1 MFKVLNMDQKNPQT
15 NADKPRNFAPKAPN
29 AQLAPKGQDKLK
41 FIAIS
46 GTIDVT
52 ENLYVYEYVSA
63 SGQAEIIV
71 LDCGVGFPEEATF
84 GVDLVVPDFSYL
96 VKNKEKIK
104 GVFISHAHEDHFGA
118 VPFLLDVL
126 PDVKIWSAKLV
137 AGFIEDKLL
146 DYGIKGKKINIID
159 PEGEAVVVGSFMVDA
174 FRITHS
180 VPDSLG
186 FSITTPVG
194 RAFHVP
200 DYKFDWTPVDGKPFD
215 IAKAAQL
222 AKGGVIFMASDSLGA
237 TSEGYTQSE
246 VDIEKNIAAI
256 IKEAKSRIFFT
267 TISSNISRMQQAI
280 NICSSLGRKVVFIG
294 RSIERK
300 AEIARSLGHLS
311 YDNNAVTTVKQSK
324 SLPPEKILYIISGCY
339 GQVGSALYR
348 VATDEHQFLKAF
360 PGDVVIFS
368 ADPAPPGTGTTTN
381 YVVDNLIGRGAEVH
395 YYDTQ
400 EDLHVSGHGSQKD
413 IEMLLALV
421 RPKYLIPIGGTI
433 RHNRLYNTLA
443 QRMGWEK
450 EQTLELKHGDV
461 AEFTRDGKVKPGE
474 HIPVKSL
481 LVDGLGLGDVGEV
494 VLSDRKTLAKEGVVI
509 VVMQVDKASGNLIGE
524 PELISRGFVFMKENK
539 SFLERAG
546 NAVANEIRARSKRK
560 EGRELKHLTVEFLER
575 FFFDETGR
583 RPMILPVVVEV

>member
-1 MFKVLNMDQKNPQT
+1 M
-15 NADKPRNFAPKAPN
+15 
-29 AQLAPKGQDKLK
+29 DKLR

-52 ENLYVYEYVSA
+52 ENLYVYEYMPDH
-63 SGQAEIIV
+63 GPAEIIV

-84 GVDLVVPDFSYL
+84 GVDLVIPDFSYL

-118 VPFLLDVL
+118 IPFLLDVL
-126 PDVKIWSAKLV
+126 PDVKIYSSKLV

-146 DYGIKGKKINIID
+146 DYGIRGKKVNIVD
-159 PEGEAVVVGSFMVDA
+159 PEGGPITAGSFIVDA

-186 FSITTPVG
+186 FSITSPVG

-200 DYKFDWTPVDGKPFD
+200 DFKFDWTPVDGKPFD
-215 IAKAAQL
+215 IAKAANL
-222 AKGGVIFMASDSLGA
+222 AKGGVLFMASDSLGA
-237 TSEGYTQSE
+237 TSEGYTMSE
-246 VDIEKNIAAI
+246 IDIEKNIAVI
-256 IKEAKSRIFFT
+256 IKEAKGRIFFT

-280 NICSSLGRKVVFIG
+280 NICQSLGKKVVFIG

-300 AEIARSLGHLS
+300 AEIARVLGHLT
-311 YDNNAVTTVKQSK
+311 YDNKTVISVKQSNP
-324 SLPPEKILYIISGCY
+324 LPSDKILYLVSGCY

-348 VATDEHQFLKAF
+348 IGTDEHQFLKIK

-368 ADPAPPGTGTTTN
+368 ADPAPPGTGQTTN
-381 YVVDNLIGRGAEVH
+381 YVVDNLIEKGAEVH

-421 RPKYLIPIGGTI
+421 RPKYLVPIGGTI
-433 RHNRLYNTLA
+433 RHNRLYSALA
-443 QRMGWEK
+443 QKMGWEK

-461 AEFTRDGKVKPGE
+461 VEFTRDGKIKNGE

-509 VVMQVDKASGNLIGE
+509 VVMQTDRVSGNLLGE

-546 NAVANEIRARSKRK
+546 AAVANEIRARARRK
-560 EGRELKHLTVEFLER
+560 ESRDIKHLSVEFLER
-575 FFFDETGR
+575 FFFEETGR
-583 RPMILPVVVEV
+583 RPMILPVVVES

>member
-1 MFKVLNMDQKNPQT
+1 M
-15 NADKPRNFAPKAPN
+15 
-29 AQLAPKGQDKLK
+29 DKLR

-52 ENLYVYEYVSA
+52 ENLYIYEYQPDRGS
-63 SGQAEIIV
+63 AEIIV

-84 GVDLVVPDFSYL
+84 GVDLVIPDFSYL

-118 VPFLLDVL
+118 IPFLLDVL
-126 PDVKIWSAKLV
+126 PDVKIYSSQLV

-146 DYGIKGKKINIID
+146 DSGIRGKKVNIID
-159 PEGEAVVVGSFMVDA
+159 PESGPVAAGSFIIDA

-200 DYKFDWTPVDGKPFD
+200 DFKFDWTPVDGKPFD
-215 IAKAAQL
+215 IAKAANL
-222 AKGGVIFMASDSLGA
+222 AKGGVLFMASDSLGA
-237 TSEGYTQSE
+237 TSEGYTMSE
-246 VDIEKNIAAI
+246 IDIEKNIAAI
-256 IKEAKSRIFFT
+256 IKEAKGRIFFT

-280 NICSSLGRKVVFIG
+280 NICQNLGKKAIFIG

-300 AEIARSLGHLS
+300 AEIARTLGHLT
-311 YDNNAVTTVKQSK
+311 YDNKTVVSIKQAD
-324 SLPPEKILYIISGCY
+324 SLPPDKILYLISGCY

-348 VATDEHQFLKAF
+348 VSIDEHQFLKVK
-360 PGDVVIFS
+360 PGDVVVFS
-368 ADPAPPGTGTTTN
+368 ADPAPPGTGQTTN
-381 YVVDNLIGRGAEVH
+381 YVVDNLIERGAEVH

-421 RPKYLIPIGGTI
+421 RPKYLVPIGGTI
-433 RHNRLYNTLA
+433 RHNRLYSALA
-443 QRMGWEK
+443 QKMGWEK

-461 AEFTRDGKVKPGE
+461 VEFTRDGKVKNGE

-509 VVMQVDKASGNLIGE
+509 VVMQTDKTSGNLVGE

-546 NAVANEIRARSKRK
+546 GAVANEIRARSRRK
-560 EGRELKHLTVEFLER
+560 EGRDMKHLSVEFLER
-575 FFFDETGR
+575 FFFEETGR
-583 RPMILPVVVEV
+583 RPM

>member
-1 MFKVLNMDQKNPQT
+1 M
-15 NADKPRNFAPKAPN
+15 
-29 AQLAPKGQDKLK
+29 DKLR

-46 GTIDVT
+46 GTVDVT
-52 ENLYVYEYVSA
+52 ENLYVYEYVPDN
-63 SGQAEIIV
+63 GPAEIIV

-84 GVDLVVPDFSYL
+84 GVDLVIPDFSYL
-96 VKNKEKIK
+96 VRNKEKIK

-118 VPFLLDVL
+118 LPFLLDVL
-126 PDVKIWSAKLV
+126 PDVKIYSSKLV

-146 DYGIKGKKINIID
+146 DYGIKGKKVNIIN
-159 PEGEAVVVGSFMVDA
+159 PEGEQVVTGSFIIDA

-186 FSITTPVG
+186 FCITTPVG

-200 DYKFDWTPVDGKPFD
+200 DFKFDWTPVDGKPFD
-215 IAKAAQL
+215 IAKAASL
-222 AKGGVIFMASDSLGA
+222 AKGGVLFMASDSLGS
-237 TSEGYTQSE
+237 TSEGYTMSE
-246 VDIEKNIAAI
+246 IDIEKNIANI
-256 IKEAKSRIFFT
+256 IKDAKGRIFFT

-280 NICSSLGRKVVFIG
+280 NICQNLGKKVVFIG

-300 AEIARSLGHLS
+300 AEIARVLGHLT
-311 YDNNAVTTVKQSK
+311 YDNKTVVSIKQSNALSPDK
-324 SLPPEKILYIISGCY
+324 VLYIVSGCY

-348 VATDEHQFLKAF
+348 VATGEHQFLEVKA
-360 PGDVVIFS
+360 GDVVVFS
-368 ADPAPPGTGTTTN
+368 ADPAPPGTGQTTN
-381 YVVDNLIGRGAEVH
+381 YVVDNLIEKGAEVH

-421 RPKYLIPIGGTI
+421 RPKYLVPVGGTV
-433 RHNRLYNTLA
+433 RHNRQYNALA

-450 EQTLELKHGDV
+450 GQTLELKHGDV
-461 AEFTRDGKVKPGE
+461 VEFTRDGKVKNGE
-474 HIPVKSL
+474 SIPVKSL

-509 VVMQVDKASGNLIGE
+509 VVLQVSKASGVLLGT

-539 SFLERAG
+539 SFLDRAG
-546 NAVANEIRARSKRK
+546 NAVANEIRARARRK
-560 EGRELKHLTVEFLER
+560 EGRDIKHSSVEFLER
-575 FFFDETGR
+575 FFFEETGR
-583 RPMILPVVVEV
+583 RPMILPVIVEK